1 MPNPSSLINTY
12 PPRIL
17 SDIIKEKQ
25 PDSLYVYIDLK
36 NVLRSLFVEDVVR
49 EIVLNSQTMNNIDSS
64 IFQSIIY
71 TSSYWKS
78 FATQLGLSAKIFIC
92 SDIGKSCYHRSIYN
106 KYKYRRDIMN
116 TSAMIGEKIKK
127 IRDKNFLLAEHI
139 CNRLP
144 DVYFFCLKYLE
155 SDFLPYYLIT
165 RKFLDDN
172 VFHVVCSN
180 DKDLYQTLINDNVI
194 QLYRMN
200 KTNNILNKES
210 VLQTYLKVNKTS
222 TKKKAEKLEKI
233 SKMDRTHLAAMMSM
247 IGDDVDDVP
256 GIDGI
261 GPVSIINLFSQM
273 ETVKNLLGTQEEL
286 EDRISNG
293 GNVFIEDNIGLNQ
306 MSDLWRK
313 VFIKNDLVTRAY
325 KLISFESLCRWL
337 ENKSST
343 EKMEYIKYVDK
354 LLSKEDIQIIPTTK
368 SFMTSLQVIEDLY
381 LTEDTVGNLF

>member
-1 MPNPSSLINTY
+1 
-12 PPRIL
+12 
-17 SDIIKEKQ
+17 
-25 PDSLYVYIDLK
+25 
-36 NVLRSLFVEDVVR
+36 
-49 EIVLNSQTMNNIDSS
+49 
-64 IFQSIIY
+64 
-71 TSSYWKS
+71 
-78 FATQLGLSAKIFIC
+78 
-92 SDIGKSCYHRSIYN
+92 
-106 KYKYRRDIMN
+106 
-116 TSAMIGEKIKK
+116 
-127 IRDKNFLLAEHI
+127 
-139 CNRLP
+139 
-144 DVYFFCLKYLE
+144 
-155 SDFLPYYLIT
+155 
-165 RKFLDDN
+165 
-172 VFHVVCSN
+172 
-180 DKDLYQTLINDNVI
+180 
-194 QLYRMN
+194 MN

-354 LLSKEDIQIIPTTK
+354 LLNKEDISIIPTTK